1 MAQYV
6 KTPLSHTV
14 AVDLTNQS
22 YDGPQSPPQALKLP
36 SPCDF
41 LVYFFIY
48 FMFPLSE
55 LLMETAQLV
64 RTSMSPC
71 GPGPSHDAE
80 AAEVLLGL
88 RARHE
93 MTFFHFLSEATGP
106 LELLES
112 LAPGQVH
119 VTGGWLRDRLL
130 ESQEVNERARLQWQ
144 RLQRLMATPR
154 GDLDLIVSRPLADFY
169 GALRDDEALRS
180 VLQRPPL
187 LVPKKGSRS
196 ATVSLRCKS
205 RSAFEPGKPIG
216 NPLETHWK
224 PIMEVHLCSFQAH
237 FILYLIVLDG
247 FLQGHGL
254 FQFRAPR
261 KLLLPEAIRLR
272 SLGPVLGLLG
282 HHQPLRGLGRAR
294 EGQRQQR
301 RHVQRHVPQGA
312 EHGAVGSCRGLAA
325 S

>member
-1 MAQYV
+1 MRGFLHSFDSDVSNKLKFTARDPQAVPKSDSEPKTMAQYV

-216 NPLETHWK
+216 NPLETHHGGSFMF
-224 PIMEVHLCSFQAH
+224 ISGSFHLMFDRFGWISA
-237 FILYLIVLDG
+237 G
-247 FLQGHGL
+247 T
-254 FQFRAPR
+254 RAVSIP
-261 KLLLPEAIRLR
+261 
-272 SLGPVLGLLG
+272 
-282 HHQPLRGLGRAR
+282 
-294 EGQRQQR
+294 
-301 RHVQRHVPQGA
+301 
-312 EHGAVGSCRGLAA
+312 GS
-325 S
+325 